1 MLLKEVVS
9 KAQGSD
15 PYETA
20 SFFDKGANHVTDEK
34 EADPKDK
41 CQTS

>member
-1 MLLKEVVS
+1 MLFYFMKFFTPTFSIE
-9 KAQGSD
+9 
-15 PYETA
+15 P
-20 SFFDKGANHVTDEK
+20 FDKGANHVPDEK